1 MLISAAVAVTPV
13 KSVGAIEMFAEP
25 LNDCPAIFRAV
36 ARVVAVLALP
46 VSDAVIV
53 PALKSPLASRATIA
67 EAVFALVAVVAE
79 FDTFSAVAIVASFV
93 SAIAADALMSPS
105 TIVPSA
111 IFAEVTAPSAIFS
124 VVTAEPPISLVPT
137 ELSAIM
143 DCEIVFAGS
152 DTVPVKVGEASG
164 AYALRSDVKATVPVA
179 SGKVTVRSAVMSAV
193 VTNIS
198 YSSAVAPS
206 RVIPP
211 VRLRLANE
219 TASVV
224 PTA

>member
-13 KSVGAIEMFAEP
+13 RSVGAIEMFAEP

-46 VSDAVIV
+46 LSEAVMV

-79 FDTFSAVAIVASFV
+79 FDTLPAVEMVASFV
-93 SAIAADALMSPS
+93 STIPADALMSPL

-111 IFAEVTAPSAIFS
+111 IFTEVTAPSAIFCS
-124 VVTAEPPISLVPT
+124 VTAEPPISFVPT
-137 ELSAIM
+137 ESSLNIA
-143 DCEIVFAGS
+143 CEIVLFGS
-152 DTVPVKVGEASG
+152 DTVPVNVGELSG

-179 SGKVTVRSAVMSAV
+179 SGKVTVRSAVTSAV

-198 YSSAVAPS
+198 YSLAVAPS

-211 VRLRLANE
+211 ERYTLANE